1 MTVLIAL
8 DQGTTSTRTVA
19 FDKDLNIIHS
29 EQKEYPLLYPKD
41 GWVEIEPN
49 ELMGSVY
56 ATIDPVIDV
65 CADIVAM
72 GITNQRET
80 TVIWDADSGQPIYN
94 AIVWQDRRTAD
105 KCMQLK
111 QAGYEEVI
119 RSKTGLLLD
128 PYFSSTKISW
138 ILDNVDGARVKAE
151 AGKLRFG
158 TIDTYLL
165 WQLSK
170 GDIFKTDVTNASRT
184 NLYNIHSRNWDDE
197 LLEIFN
203 IPASMLPEV
212 HSSDSNFGKLVRGNK
227 EIQITGVIG
236 DQQSALVGQRCFQP
250 GQMKATFGTGCFLMV
265 NTGNESLQ
273 STSGLL
279 NTLGYGLSGEISYA
293 LEGSIFSA
301 GTIIQWLRDNMEFFS
316 NSQESIKFLDAT
328 GKSNDVLFVPGFTGI
343 GAPHWNSEIRAA
355 FYGITRDSTK
365 TDMVTAAF
373 KALIYQVMDIKE
385 ALKIDGI
392 EINGLSID
400 GGMAANSSFCQ
411 LLADFLGQEVQV
423 PSSLESTAIG
433 AAITAGLGS
442 NFFSIDD
449 LKSQQSKNST
459 TYIPRDDIFD
469 PRDLVEWKKFLR
481 VLLGRIQL
489 KRYQLHST
497 Q

>member
-80 TVIWDADSGQPIYN
+80 TVIWDTDSGQPIYN
-94 AIVWQDRRTAD
+94 AIVWQDRRTAN

-111 QAGYEEVI
+111 QAGYEDVI

-138 ILDNVDGARVKAE
+138 ILDNVDGARAKAE
-151 AGKLRFG
+151 AGRLRFG

-170 GDIFKTDVTNASRT
+170 GEIFKTDVTNASRT

-212 HSSDSNFGKLVRGNK
+212 HSSDSNFGKFVRGNK

-279 NTLGYGLSGEISYA
+279 NTLGYGISGEISYA

-373 KALIYQVMDIKE
+373 KALIYQVMDIKD
-385 ALKIDGI
+385 ALKIDGV

-449 LKSQQSKNST
+449 LKAQQSKNST
-459 TYIPRDDIFD
+459 TYKPRDGIFD

-481 VLLGRIQL
+481 VLLDA
-489 KRYQLHST
+489 YN
-497 Q
+497 

>member
-80 TVIWDADSGQPIYN
+80 TVIWDTDSGQPIYN
-94 AIVWQDRRTAD
+94 AIVWQDRRTAN

-111 QAGYEEVI
+111 QAGYEDVI

-138 ILDNVDGARVKAE
+138 ILDNVDEARVKAE

-373 KALIYQVMDIKE
+373 KALIYQVMDIKD
-385 ALKIDGI
+385 ALKIDGV

-449 LKSQQSKNST
+449 LKAQQSKNST
-459 TYIPRDDIFD
+459 TYKPRDGIFD

-481 VLLGRIQL
+481 VLLDA
-489 KRYQLHST
+489 YN
-497 Q
+497 